1 MATIIDGKTVSAS
14 VKQRVAEEC
23 KSLYETTGKR
33 PGLAVI
39 IVGDDPASRVYVNN
53 KKKACELVG
62 FLSREYA
69 LPENTTQETLSDLI
83 EQLNQDDEINGIL
96 CQLPLPKHLDE
107 KAVIEKIAVEKDV
120 DAFHCANVGKIMIG
134 DFDFLPCTPSGIME
148 MLDYYNI
155 PISGKECVVLGRSN
169 IVGKPMAML
178 LLHKN
183 GTVTICHSRTQ
194 NLKEVCQRAD
204 ILVVAVGKPCFV
216 TADMVKDGA
225 VTICHSRTQNLK
237 EVCQRADILVVAVGK
252 PCFVTADMVKDGAVV
267 IDVGINR
274 KADGKLCGDVDF
286 AQVEPKASYITP
298 VPGGVG
304 PMTIATLMKNTLT
317 AFKIQN
323 HI

>member
-69 LPENTTQETLSDLI
+69 LPENTTQETLSNLI
-83 EQLNQDDEINGIL
+83 EQLNYDDEINGIL

-155 PISGKECVVLGRSN
+155 PVSGKECVVLGRSN

-194 NLKEVCQRAD
+194 NLKEVCRRAD
-204 ILVVAVGKPCFV
+204 ILVVA
-216 TADMVKDGA
+216 
-225 VTICHSRTQNLK
+225 I
-237 EVCQRADILVVAVGK
+237 GK

-323 HI
+323 SI